1 MNLTHTGRT
10 ALVTGASRLIGIGAA
25 TCLELARSGANI
37 VFTHWSPYDRD
48 MYGTDPGEPDQLLR
62 QLRGLGVQAEAVEA
76 DLSLPDCATTIFD
89 AAEAALGKIDILI
102 NNAAHSTH
110 DNVDTLTGESLDRHY
125 QVNTR
130 ATAMLTAEFA
140 RRFTGSHGRVVNF
153 SSGQHLGPM
162 SNELAYAMSK
172 AAIVAFSQSIAPDL
186 ARRGITINILNPGA
200 TDTGWISPEFH
211 KKLVAEHPM
220 GRVGAPEDAAR
231 AIAWLTSEEAS
242 WISGQLINS
251 EGMYRGG

>member
-1 MNLTHTGRT
+1 MKLTHTGRT

-25 TCLELARSGANI
+25 ISLELARSGANVI
-37 VFTHWSPYDRD
+37 FTHWSPYDTEQ
-48 MYGTDPGEPDQLLR
+48 YGTAPDEPKQLLAK
-62 QLRGLGVQAEAVEA
+62 LRELPVKSAAIEI
-76 DLSLPDCATTIFD
+76 DLSLPDCATTTFD
-89 AAEAALGKIDILI
+89 AADAAMGHIDILI

-125 QVNTR
+125 QVNAR
-130 ATAMLTAEFA
+130 ATAMLTVEFA
-140 RRFTGSHGRVVNF
+140 RRFQGSHGRVVNF

-162 SNELAYAMSK
+162 NDELAYAMSK
-172 AAIVAFSQSIAPDL
+172 GAIVAFSQSIAPDL
-186 ARRGITINILNPGA
+186 ARKGITINVLNPGA

-211 KKLVAEHPM
+211 AALVAEHPM
-220 GRVGAPEDAAR
+220 SRVGTPDDAAR
-231 AIAWLTSEEAS
+231 TVAWLTSEEAH